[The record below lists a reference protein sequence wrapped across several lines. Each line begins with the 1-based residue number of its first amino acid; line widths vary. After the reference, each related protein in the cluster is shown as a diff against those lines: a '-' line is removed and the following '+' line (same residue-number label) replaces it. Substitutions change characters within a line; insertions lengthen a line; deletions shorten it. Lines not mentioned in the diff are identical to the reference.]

1 MTCYQEITCPSCKSN
16 QIGKSGRS
24 GTGEPRYR
32 CQNPLCATK
41 TFMLNYR
48 YQACQ
53 AGIKE
58 QVVEMA
64 INGSGIRDTARVLKI
79 NKNTVI
85 CTLKKSQLVGTS
97 SSQTL

>member
-24 GTGEPRYR
+24 ATGELRYR
-32 CQNPLCATK
+32 CQNPLCQTK

-48 YQACQ
+48 YRAYQ

-58 QVVEMA
+58 QAVEMT

-79 NKNTVI
+79 NKNTI
-85 CTLKKSQLVGTS
+85 IRTLKKSPHIAAS
-97 SSQTL
+97 SS